1 MTALYAR
8 LDRASP
14 YVLSILRIITG
25 LLFLQHSLQKYF
37 AFPSAGPHMR
47 PLLYVQGIIE
57 IAGGVLA
64 GGLYTRIVAFI
75 LSGDMA
81 FAYFIAHFPRSF
93 IRRSMAE
100 TWRCCIASS
109 FSTFSSPAVDLGASI
124 ASSQGRIGPIGRL
137 GEPLNEKTG
146 GRIMSSTSGR
156 RHSSVQST
164 VQVMQS
170 FVRRAHARPAIRN
183 PCPTAVHPLSRGDRQ
198 Q

>member
-25 LLFLQHSLQKYF
+25 LLFLEHGLQKYF
-37 AFPSAGPHMR
+37 AFPSEGPHMR

-57 IAGGVLA
+57 IAGGVLLA

-93 IRRSMAE
+93 Y
-100 TWRCCIASS
+100 
-109 FSTFSSPAVDLGASI
+109 PAVNGGDLAVLYCFVFLYIFFAG
-124 ASSQGRIGPIGRL
+124 GGPWSLDRVVL
-137 GEPLNEKTG
+137 KQDWADWQA
-146 GRIMSSTSGR
+146 R
-156 RHSSVQST
+156 R
-164 VQVMQS
+164 
-170 FVRRAHARPAIRN
+170 
-183 PCPTAVHPLSRGDRQ
+183 TAE
-198 Q
+198 